1 MNLVSLELLAPVFII
16 LGVFIFAAWLLQRIN
31 RRSFAK
37 NTAINIHSA
46 ISVGPNERIL
56 LIEIADQWL
65 LVGSAPG
72 RVNTLL
78 KFDNPPSFTTEYNRT
93 QPGKNHHNPPTDRA
107 S

>member
-1 MNLVSLELLAPVFII
+1 MNPMSLELLAPVFII

-31 RRSFAK
+31 RRTFTK

-72 RVNTLL
+72 RINTLL
-78 KFDNPPSFTTEYNRT
+78 KFDNPPSLTTEHNRT
-93 QPGKNHHNPPTDRA
+93 QLSQDHPKSPTDRA

>member
-1 MNLVSLELLAPVFII
+1 MNLVSLELLIPVLII

-31 RRSFAK
+31 RRTFGK
-37 NTAINIHSA
+37 NTAIHIHSA
-46 ISVGPNERIL
+46 VSVGPNERIL

-78 KFDNPPSFTTEYNRT
+78 NFDNPPSFASEQSRKLS
-93 QPGKNHHNPPTDRA
+93 GKDHNHSPTDNL
-107 S
+107 